1 MRGTK
6 TGGRQAGT
14 PNKATAEIRAL
25 AQSLAPAALAE
36 LARLA
41 SEATSEAARVSACMH
56 LLDRAYGKPTQ
67 PLTDA
72 TDGPLVVV
80 IREFGKGADEVSP
93 AAQEPAPAFERPS
106 I

>member
-1 MRGTK
+1 V
-6 TGGRQAGT
+6 GT

-41 SEATSEAARVSACMH
+41 SEAKSEAARIAACVH
-56 LLDRAYGKPTQ
+56 LLDRAYGKPSQ
-67 PLTDA
+67 PVTDA

-80 IREFGKGADEVSP
+80 VRKIVERVDDTPP
-93 AAQEPAPAFERPS
+93 AAQ
-106 I
+106 